1 MTLTRKVIYLDAE
14 DDVVS
19 IRDRLDWTEE
29 SQVLL
34 VLPENSRLL
43 AERLDLVLILRH
55 ADSLRKEVG
64 LVTLDDRVHAGAKAL
79 GIPLFRTVAA
89 AERNR
94 RGWWRGRRRHERA
107 GKPAPLD
114 EGDRREMERRLAPAP
129 TWRRWLWRYAT
140 ILIFFVTLAV
150 FFVAVAYAVPGA
162 TLTLKPQVER
172 LQVSKQIVADPQLE
186 SVNFSGASVPGRLLL
201 VTHEW
206 RTEVATT
213 GTVEVADAPARGK
226 VLFVNR
232 VAQPVTVPVGARVS
246 ATAGPAIVFQVLAPV
261 EVPGVVGGTAEADVV
276 AVQPG
281 PSGNVAANQINRVE
295 GSLGLQLEVRNLVS
309 TEGGGVRLARAVTE
323 ADQERLR
330 SQVLQQLQVLA
341 LAEME
346 SRLRDSEFLA
356 RDSLRVARVVQ
367 ETFSHFAGEQS
378 DRLALEIRAEL
389 QATAVDETQAVG
401 LVYEELAVAVR
412 PGYELAPDSLFFRSG
427 ELLGVDGQGRVSF
440 IMIGEGVIAARLHLE
455 NPLEMIAGQETAV
468 ALAYLYEQLPLR
480 EYPTVRILPD
490 WFGRMPYLPVRI
502 HVQIET
508 HG

>member
-1 MTLTRKVIYLDAE
+1 MTQPRKVIYLDPE

-29 SQVLL
+29 AQVLL
-34 VLPENSRLL
+34 VLPENGRLL
-43 AERLDLVLILRH
+43 AERLDLVLVLRH

-64 LVTLDDRVHAGAKAL
+64 LVTLDDRVYSQAKAL
-79 GIPLFRTVAA
+79 GIPAFRTVAA
-89 AERNR
+89 GEGNR
-94 RGWWRGRRRHERA
+94 RGWWRGRKRHERP
-107 GKPAPLD
+107 GKPALLD
-114 EGDRREMERRLAPAP
+114 EGDRREMERRLAPVP
-129 TWRRWLWRYAT
+129 GWRRWFWRYTT
-140 ILIFFVTLAV
+140 ILIFFLTLAI
-150 FFVAVAYAVPGA
+150 FFVAVAYTVPGA
-162 TLTLKPQVER
+162 TLTLKPEAER

-186 SVNFSGASVPGRLLL
+186 TVNFSGASVPGRILL
-201 VTHEW
+201 VAHEW
-206 RTEVATT
+206 RAEVATT

-232 VAQPVTVPVGARVS
+232 VAQPVTVPAGARVS
-246 ATAGPAIVFQVLAPV
+246 ATAGPAVVFQVLTPV

-276 AVQPG
+276 AIQPG
-281 PSGNVAANQINRVE
+281 PSGNVATNQINRVD
-295 GSLGLQLEVRNLVS
+295 GSLGLQLEVRNLEP

-330 SQVLQQLQVLA
+330 AQVLQQLHVLA

-346 SRLRDSEFLA
+346 SRLMESEFLA
-356 RDSLRVARVVQ
+356 RDSLRLARIIH
-367 ETFSHFAGEQS
+367 ETFSYFAGEQS

-401 LVYEELAVAVR
+401 LVYEELALAVR
-412 PGYELAPDSLFFRSG
+412 PGYELVPDNLSFRSG

-440 IMIGEGVIAARLHLE
+440 IMIGEGLIAARLHLDE
-455 NPLEMIAGQETAV
+455 PLQAIAGQETAV

-480 EYPTVRILPD
+480 EYPTARILPD

-508 HG
+508 NN

>member
-1 MTLTRKVIYLDAE
+1 MTLARKVIYLDPE
-14 DDVVS
+14 DDATS

-34 VLPENSRLL
+34 VLPENGRLL

-55 ADSLRKEVG
+55 ADRLRKEVG
-64 LVTLDDRVHAGAKAL
+64 LATLDDRVHSQAKAL
-79 GIPLFRTVAA
+79 GIPVFRSPAA
-89 AERNR
+89 SERNP
-94 RGWWRGRRRHERA
+94 RGWWRGRRRYERP
-107 GKPAPLD
+107 GRPALLD
-114 EGDRREMERRLAPAP
+114 EGDRREMERRLAPLP
-129 TWRRWLWRYAT
+129 TWRRWFWRYAT
-140 ILIFFVTLAV
+140 ILIFFLTVAV

-162 TLTLKPQVER
+162 TLTLKPEVER
-172 LQVSKQIVADPQLE
+172 LQVSKQIVADPRLD
-186 SVNFSGASVPGRLLL
+186 SVSFSGASVPGRVLL
-201 VTHEW
+201 VSHEW
-206 RTEVATT
+206 QAEVATT
-213 GTVEVADAPARGK
+213 GAIEVADAPARGK
-226 VLFVNR
+226 VVFVNR
-232 VAQPVTVPVGARVS
+232 VAQPVTVPAGARVS
-246 ATAGPAIVFQVLAPV
+246 ATAGPAVVFQVLAPV

-281 PSGNVAANQINRVE
+281 PGGNVAANQINRVD
-295 GSLGLQLEVRNLVS
+295 GSLGLQLQVRNLVA

-330 SQVLQQLQVLA
+330 AQVLQQLHVLA

-346 SRLRDSEFLA
+346 SRLLESEFLA
-356 RDSLRVARVVQ
+356 RDSLRVARVVH

-401 LVYEELAVAVR
+401 LVYEELALAVR
-412 PGYELAPDSLFFRSG
+412 PGYELVPDSLHFRSG

-440 IMIGEGVIAARLHLE
+440 LMIGEGVIAVRLHLDE
-455 NPLEMIAGQETAV
+455 PLQAIAGQETAV

-480 EYPTVRILPD
+480 EYPTARVLPD

-502 HVQIET
+502 HIQIET
-508 HG
+508 DS